1 MGRLANWQQREYTP
15 YINDPDFFDV
25 LHDESS
31 NNYRTCGVCVRGSV
45 SRDSREK
52 GWQH

>member
-1 MGRLANWQQREYTP
+1 MGRFADWQQREYTS

-31 NNYRTCGVCVRGSV
+31 NNYRTCGGCVCGRRVF
-45 SRDSREK
+45 
-52 GWQH
+52 